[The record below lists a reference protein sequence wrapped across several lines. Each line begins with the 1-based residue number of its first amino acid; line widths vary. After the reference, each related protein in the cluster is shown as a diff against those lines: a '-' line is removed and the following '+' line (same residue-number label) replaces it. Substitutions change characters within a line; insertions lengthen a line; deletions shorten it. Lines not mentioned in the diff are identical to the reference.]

1 MTTTSGENIIP
12 NGYSDDKNK
21 FRQLIHREG
30 ETVTDALGWSVNGAF
45 GHMRDFVDNKI
56 KSDDTFKIAN
66 GNTHPDKLTLK
77 EMMEK
82 YPSNFW
88 VTKDMTL
95 IFENVDYS
103 TVKVE
108 SSVEE
113 VVDVP
118 EKTTYEYGRSEGV
131 FPK

>member
-1 MTTTSGENIIP
+1 
-12 NGYSDDKNK
+12 
-21 FRQLIHREG
+21 
-30 ETVTDALGWSVNGAF
+30 
-45 GHMRDFVDNKI
+45 
-56 KSDDTFKIAN
+56 
-66 GNTHPDKLTLK
+66 
-77 EMMEK
+77 MMEK